1 MKTKIFTS
9 LIVSA
14 FLLTL
19 FASFASASGPFT
31 LTSVTVP
38 TSVSNNAG
46 SFNVVFNITYTGALP
61 SITVDFS
68 GSAITQGTAT
78 FSGLSTLTL
87 NQDETK
93 QVTATVTFPAG
104 QTVSIRGNINAVPS
118 AGLSY
123 TEDLPFIVTLTTPA
137 PSEFKFCEFDSGVSG
152 NPGNLK
158 VSIKNIDVSGYGE
171 DNEWLPFDEVEVE
184 VRVENN
190 GDDDVDNVN
199 VEWGLYDKNTDDWVI
214 EVDDVDEVDL
224 NDGDEET
231 MTFKFTIDEDM
242 DEDLS
247 DLEDGDN
254 YVLYVRATGEV
265 DNTNNDDSCSSDSED
280 ISIVIERDFVVLS
293 DLQIPDSIS
302 CGSETTLT
310 GDIWNIG
317 SRDQNEVSMKIVNSE
332 LKINQE
338 FSVGDIDSFDK
349 QSMELKLNIP
359 ENAKEKSY
367 TFNIEVYDDNGDLFQ
382 SDFNDD
388 ESKYN
393 AVVTVGSC
401 NVVKTPTATL
411 SAELISEQSKAGK
424 QLIVKATLKNTGV
437 ESATYLLN
445 AAGHGSWATLSSV
458 DPKSLTLAS
467 GKTGEAT
474 FTFDVNKEVSGDQ
487 TFNIEVVSSNAL
499 VTTQP
504 VSVTVEASK
513 SSLSDIFG
521 DSWYIWLIGAL
532 NVILVIVIIV
542 IAVRVAKK

>member
-19 FASFASASGPFT
+19 LASFASASGPFT
-31 LTSVTVP
+31 LTAVTVP
-38 TSVSNNAG
+38 TSAQNDAG
-46 SFNVVFNITYTGALP
+46 SFNVVFNITYTGSQP

-78 FSGLSTLTL
+78 ILLSSPATL
-87 NQDETK
+87 NQGETK
-93 QVTATVTFPAG
+93 QVTATVNFPSG
-104 QTVSIRGNINAVPS
+104 QTGSIQGNINAVPS
-118 AGLSY
+118 AGPSY
-123 TEDLPFIVTLTTPA
+123 TEDLPFIVTLTTPT
-137 PSEFKFCEFDSGVSG
+137 PSEFKFCEFDNGVSG

-158 VSIKNIDVSGYGE
+158 VTIKNINVKGYGE
-171 DNEWLPFDEVEVE
+171 DNEWLPFDEIEVE

-190 GDDDVDNVN
+190 DANDNVDNIQ

-214 EVDDVDEVDL
+214 EVDEVDEIDL
-224 NDGDEET
+224 NDGDEDT
-231 MTFKFTIDEDM
+231 ITFTFTIDEDM

-280 ISIVIERDFVVLS
+280 ISMVIERDFVVLS

-302 CGSETTLT
+302 CGSEMTLT
-310 GDIWNIG
+310 GDVWNIG
-317 SRDQNEVSMKIVNSE
+317 SRDQNEVLMKVVNSE
-332 LKINQE
+332 LKINQD
-338 FSVGDIDSFDK
+338 FSVGDIDSFDS
-349 QSMELKLNIP
+349 QSVELKLNIP

-367 TFNIEVYDDNGDLFQ
+367 TLAIEVYDDNGDLFQ
-382 SDFNDD
+382 NDFNDD

-393 AVVTVGSC
+393 AIISVGSC
-401 NVVKTPTATL
+401 EINKVPTATV
-411 SAELISEQSKAGK
+411 SADLISESKAGK
-424 QLIVKATLKNTGV
+424 QLVVKATIRNTGTD
-437 ESATYLLN
+437 SATYLLN
-445 AAGHGSWATLSSV
+445 AAGHGSWASLSSI
-458 DPKSLTLAS
+458 DPESLTLTT

-474 FTFDVNKEVSGDQ
+474 FTFDVNRDVSGDQ
-487 TFNIEVVSSNAL
+487 TFNIEVVSDNAL